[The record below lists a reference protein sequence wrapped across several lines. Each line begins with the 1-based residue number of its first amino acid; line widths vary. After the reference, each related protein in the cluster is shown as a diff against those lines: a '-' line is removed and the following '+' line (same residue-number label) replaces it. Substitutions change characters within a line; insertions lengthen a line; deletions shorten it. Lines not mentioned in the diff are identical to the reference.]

1 MILDLNFIVLIV
13 FITSLLGIV
22 VNRANILLIL
32 ISLELCLLSINVNLL
47 TSSVTLDDLIGQLF
61 TVFVLTIAAAETSI
75 GLAVLIVYHRTQ
87 GSIMLDYLSQLKS

>member
-61 TVFVLTIAAAETSI
+61 AVFVLTIAAAETSI
-75 GLAVLIVYHRTQ
+75 GLAVLIIYHRIQ